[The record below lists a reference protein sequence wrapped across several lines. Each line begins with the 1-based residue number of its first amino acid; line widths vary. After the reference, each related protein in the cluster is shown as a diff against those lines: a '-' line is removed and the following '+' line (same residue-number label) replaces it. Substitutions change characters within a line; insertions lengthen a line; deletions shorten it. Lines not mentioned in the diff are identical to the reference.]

1 MAKDRPVFATR
12 SKSNRSRVSNG
23 QDLLPGIDGR
33 SPMARRYRDIAA
45 ALISDMGGIDRCT
58 EARLQ
63 LLRRFSAA
71 SVMAEAMEAELVNG
85 KQINIVEHSLLSSTL
100 VRLAQR
106 IGISRMPKNVTPYL
120 HDYLEQHAASSS
132 EDMSDEETAA

>member
-1 MAKDRPVFATR
+1 MAKTKPALTAR
-12 SKSNRSRVSNG
+12 KSNARSRVTNG

-45 ALISDMGGIDRCT
+45 ALISDSAGIDQIA

-63 LLRRFSAA
+63 LIRRFSAA
-71 SVMAEAMEAELVNG
+71 CVMAEAMEAELVNG

-106 IGISRMPKNVTPYL
+106 LGINRRSRNVTPTL
-120 HDYLEQHAASSS
+120 RDYLDDQTDVI
-132 EDMSDEETAA
+132 EDAEGLG